1 MTNRSKILLS
11 VAAAILLGAC
21 GTTRIQKQKATK
33 AATAQIGMAGL
44 VADINRHVQNTARQI
59 TANTEDREV
68 KRVMIRWQ
76 MGTMEGCLRALQLPD
91 PRWSFVNLW
100 TMIYQTKK
108 LASSGRVEE
117 LNAEQLKRIDTA
129 LDELQGMLKAR
140 ALTVLTRKQ
149 LDDVTAAVKAWA
161 DKNPYTD
168 TSMSGITGPT
178 DFDDDN
184 LVENALLA
192 VPDSVFSLGGG
203 VKDTAHGIS
212 DVADAANRAG
222 SVVESLPW
230 SVRWQTELL
239 IYNIEEYQ
247 STKQLLRNLDEISR
261 SIATVSARVDSL
273 PADIE
278 HAVTKAAKDVE
289 RMQPELR
296 ATLKEGRGIVDEA
309 RGAIQETNTA
319 LDKVQETGVWVEK
332 TAAHATEAGKAWE
345 GAVEQVNLLVA
356 QFDEPDDAPPTEP
369 SPPFDMKDLAR
380 TAEEAAKTA
389 EGLRASVVELRAIVE
404 GDGIDQRLEQIN
416 TTTQST
422 LDQTTGAANTL
433 INTITLRGAMLIVL
447 FFLSLF
453 GYRVA
458 ASQLIK
464 NRS

>member
-1 MTNRSKILLS
+1 MMNRSKIVLS
-11 VAAAILLGAC
+11 VAAVILLGAC

-33 AATAQIGMAGL
+33 AETAQIGMAGL
-44 VADINRHVQNTARQI
+44 AADINRHVQGAARDITAR
-59 TANTEDREV
+59 TEDREV
-68 KRVMIRWQ
+68 KRIMIRWQ
-76 MGTMEGCLRALQLPD
+76 IGTMDGCRRALQLSD

-100 TMIYQTKK
+100 TMIYQTKR
-108 LASSGRVEE
+108 LAASGAVEE

-129 LDELQGMLKAR
+129 LDELQEMLKAR
-140 ALTVLTRKQ
+140 ALTVLSNKQ
-149 LDDVTAAVKAWA
+149 LDDVVAAVKKWA

-168 TSMSGITGPT
+168 TSMSGVAGPT
-178 DFDDDN
+178 DFDDDTM
-184 LVENALLA
+184 VENALLA

-212 DVADAANRAG
+212 DVAVAATKVG

-239 IYNIEEYQ
+239 LYNIEEYET
-247 STKQLLRNLDEISR
+247 TKQLRRNLEEISQ
-261 SIATVSARVDSL
+261 SVATVSTRVDAL
-273 PADIE
+273 PKDLQRT
-278 HAVTKAAKDVE
+278 VTQAAEEVE

-296 ATLKEGRGIVDEA
+296 ATLKEGRGVVDQA
-309 RGAIQETNTA
+309 KATIQEANTA
-319 LDKVQETGVWVEK
+319 LDKVQETGIWVEK

-356 QFDEPDDAPPTEP
+356 QFDEPADAPPSEP

-389 EGLRASVVELRAIVE
+389 EGLRATVVELRAIVE
-404 GDGIDQRLEQIN
+404 GDGLDKRLEQVN
-416 TTTQST
+416 ATTQST
-422 LDQTTGAANTL
+422 LDQTTGAASML

-453 GYRVA
+453 GYRIA
-458 ASQLIK
+458 AAQLIR